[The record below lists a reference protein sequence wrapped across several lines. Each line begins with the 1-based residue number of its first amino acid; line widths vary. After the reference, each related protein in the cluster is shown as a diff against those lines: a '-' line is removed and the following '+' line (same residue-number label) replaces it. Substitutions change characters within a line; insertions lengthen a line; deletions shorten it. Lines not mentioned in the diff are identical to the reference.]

1 MGGNSYDPVL
11 TESRIKEH
19 FKNNSSEYLKGGYNE
34 IKCKIHLNKAMK
46 EYIFKLNVDLKKSI
60 PPEFIFIIDRSG
72 SMSSCF
78 NYIITKTIPEILQS
92 LEYGNRKIH
101 LITFDS
107 SINYFSLNKNELINS
122 GLRSGGGTYMAS
134 SFQALAKIL
143 ELSKGKCNHLRI
155 LIISDGCLADQS
167 ETKNA
172 GELLYE
178 KYKNVFKINSQCV
191 RLNTG
196 ATAEADGMMTIL
208 KLNNVKQSYLV
219 EHEQS
224 YIDNLSKV
232 IIPLFQDDELIGNQ
246 IILNVK
252 GGTLKNN
259 PWDVDGTSE
268 QPLQKGENTL
278 FSNNK
283 SSLYINNSK
292 QKSDI
297 KIMNGEEVT
306 TDNYES
312 IVGEEKINNIL
323 QKVKMNKILNS
334 RKNQEENKLIIDY
347 FNNLSIK
354 TKKGNYENCLNY
366 LNEEIKYINNNDSVY
381 NLNNN
386 QRADFVQNP
395 TNLHL
400 IFKIKN
406 LEKNNKQMKNKID
419 EIIYL
424 NQKYIEK
431 MNFLENNQMKLF
443 ERLDKLEQKMSN
455 EKEEKENLKK
465 ELEQLKNKIDMKEK
479 EVKDEEENENKKTE
493 YDDTNSDDNEKENQ
507 NKIEDVE
514 EPWEN
519 NC

>member
-196 ATAEADGMMTIL
+196 GTSEADGIMTIL
-208 KLNNVKQSYLV
+208 KLNNVKQCYLV
-219 EHEQS
+219 DHEES
-224 YIDNLSKV
+224 NKNNLSKV
-232 IIPLFQDDELIGNQ
+232 IIPLFKDDKLIGNQ
-246 IILNVK
+246 ILLNINK
-252 GGTLKNN
+252 GTLKNN
-259 PWDVDGTSE
+259 PWEGNGTVE
-268 QPLQKGENTL
+268 QPLQNGDNTL
-278 FSNNK
+278 FGNNNK
-283 SSLYINNSK
+283 STLYINNSK
-292 QKSDI
+292 QKYDI
-297 KIMNGEEVT
+297 KIMVGEEVT

-312 IVGEEKINNIL
+312 IVGEEKINNFL

-334 RKNQEENKLIIDY
+334 NKNKEENKLIIDY
-347 FNNLSIK
+347 FNNLSLK
-354 TKKGNYENCLNY
+354 TKKGIYDNCLNY

-381 NLNNN
+381 QLNNN
-386 QRADFVQNP
+386 QRADYIQNP
-395 TNLHL
+395 TNIHMMY
-400 IFKIKN
+400 KIKS
-406 LEKNNKQMKNKID
+406 LEIKNKQMENKIND
-419 EIIYL
+419 L
-424 NQKYIEK
+424 NRQH
-431 MNFLENNQMKLF
+431 
-443 ERLDKLEQKMSN
+443 
-455 EKEEKENLKK
+455 KK
-465 ELEQLKNKIDMKEK
+465 KRIL
-479 EVKDEEENENKKTE
+479 VK
-493 YDDTNSDDNEKENQ
+493 
-507 NKIEDVE
+507 
-514 EPWEN
+514 
-519 NC
+519 

>member
-1 MGGNSYDPVL
+1 MGGNCYDPVI

-19 FKNNSSEYLKGGYNE
+19 FKNNASEYLKGGYNE

-92 LEYGNRKIH
+92 LDYGNRKIH

-107 SINYFSLNKNELINS
+107 SINYFSLNINELINS
-122 GLRSGGGTYMAS
+122 GLGSGGGTYMANI
-134 SFQALAKIL
+134 FQVLEKIL
-143 ELSKGKCNHLRI
+143 DLSKEKCNHLRI
-155 LIISDGCLADQS
+155 LIISDGQLADQS

-172 GELLYE
+172 GEILYE

-196 ATAEADGMMTIL
+196 GTAEADGMMTIL
-208 KLNNVKQSYLV
+208 KLNNVKQCCLV

-246 IILNVK
+246 IILNINK
-252 GGTLKNN
+252 GSLKKN
-259 PWDVDGTSE
+259 PWEANETSE
-268 QPLQKGENTL
+268 QTLQKGENIL
-278 FSNNK
+278 FGNNR
-283 SSLYINNSK
+283 SSLYIKDSK

-297 KIMNGEEVT
+297 KIINGEEVT

-312 IVGEEKINNIL
+312 IVGEEKINNMI

-366 LNEEIKYINNNDSVY
+366 LNEEIKYINSNNSVY

-395 TNLHL
+395 TNLHM

-406 LEKNNKQMKNKID
+406 LEKNNKQMKNKINEVID
-419 EIIYL
+419 L

-431 MNFLENNQMKLF
+431 IKLLENNQMKLF

-465 ELEQLKNKIDMKEK
+465 KIEKLENKIDMKGK
-479 EVKDEEENENKKTE
+479 EVKVEDEDENAKMETDAEK
-493 YDDTNSDDNEKENQ
+493 SDDNEKEN
-507 NKIEDVE
+507 
-514 EPWEN
+514 
-519 NC
+519 